1 MKVIMVDRYGVETLV
16 CESIDQ
22 FHGHLFVSLLND
34 SFSAKNRKVR
44 YKVVELDHELNKKAI
59 YSWRE

>member
-1 MKVIMVDRYGVETLV
+1 MKVIMVDRYGVESLV
-16 CESIDQ
+16 CESIDH
-22 FHGHLFVSLLND
+22 FHGNLFVSLLND

>member
-22 FHGHLFVSLLND
+22 FHGSLFVVLIND
-34 SFSAKNRKVR
+34 SFSTKNRKVR
-44 YKVVELDHELNKKAI
+44 YKLVELDHELNKQAI
-59 YSWRE
+59 YSWRK